1 MLSINVVVLEILLG
15 KSIWVNIKLELS
27 VSMKLL
33 IESKSSYFNNSV
45 LKSPKKKI
53 LLEDSL

>member
-1 MLSINVVVLEILLG
+1 MVLEILLG

-33 IESKSSYFNNSV
+33 IESKSSYFNNSM